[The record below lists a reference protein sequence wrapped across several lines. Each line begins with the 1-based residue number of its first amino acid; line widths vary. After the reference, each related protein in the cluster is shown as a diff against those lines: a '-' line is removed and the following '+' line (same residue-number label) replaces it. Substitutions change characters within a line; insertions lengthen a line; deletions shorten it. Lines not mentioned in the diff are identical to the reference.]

1 MMSLSG
7 ISELEKHAQHFSPT
21 LPKTP
26 PGRFVSVILLR
37 ETKSYA
43 IFTTEG
49 GEQQDIEQTQAG
61 LANRERID
69 RLVMFKRK
77 QVAPER
83 RTGKALLR
91 QYGVLPYATL
101 TENNRVLRVVYGAVD
116 IAKTQEEFKDRRGAK
131 VDPHEDCYLIAG
143 MCAHCVDCL
152 TYGFAAVE
160 GQGARKARVLT
171 DSCFSVRPYPLI
183 TERKKFNYIDE
194 QTHTSGTITEFD
206 HTKPHTFFPSVVT
219 TVDLTLDEFVYVLN
233 NLLRTSRYGK
243 EVAHL
248 GLMENHIL
256 AIALSDVELFSNLE
270 FSQAFY
276 DAFKESAQQGST
288 SIRMEFGLSLHDF
301 LDHEKQVINNLVANL
316 NGRCM
321 FIQGDDLKALLEQA
335 MALNQDQD
343 RLTTFLKE
351 LNRQAAS
358 FTV

>member
-7 ISELEKHAQHFSPT
+7 ISELEKYAQHFSPT

-26 PGRFVSVILLR
+26 AGRFASVIVLR

-91 QYGVLPYATL
+91 QYGVFPYATL
-101 TENNRVLRVVYGAVD
+101 TENDRVLRVVYGAED
-116 IAKTQEEFKDRRGAK
+116 IAKTQEEGKSRRGAK
-131 VDPHEDCYLIAG
+131 IDPHEDCYLIAG

-183 TERKKFNYIDE
+183 TEKKKFNYIDE
-194 QTHTSGTITEFD
+194 HTHTSGTITEFD

-248 GLMENHIL
+248 GLMANHIL

-276 DAFKESAQQGST
+276 DAFKEAATQEST
-288 SIRMEFGLSLHDF
+288 RIRMEFGLSLPDF
-301 LDHEKQVINNLVANL
+301 LDHEKQVISDLVANL

-321 FIQGDDLKALLEQA
+321 LIQGDDLKALLEQA
-335 MALNQDQD
+335 RALNQDQD

>member
-1 MMSLSG
+1 MSLSK
-7 ISELEKHAQHFSPT
+7 IAELEKYEKHFSPAI
-21 LPKTP
+21 PKTP
-26 PGRFVSVILLR
+26 SNRFASILLVR

-43 IFTTEG
+43 IFTTDG
-49 GEQQDIEQTQAG
+49 GEQQDVEQTQAG
-61 LANRERID
+61 LSSRERID

-91 QYGVLPYATL
+91 QYGIFPYAVV
-101 TENNRVLRVVYGAVD
+101 TEGSRSPRVVYGTEE
-116 IAKTQEEFKDRRGAK
+116 IAKIQADTKGRKEVN
-131 VDPHEDCYLIAG
+131 VDPHDDCYLIAG
-143 MCAHCVDCL
+143 MCAHCIDCL
-152 TYGFAAVE
+152 TYGYAAVE

-194 QTHTSGTITEFD
+194 KEHTSGTITEFD

-243 EVAHL
+243 EVAHI
-248 GLMENHIL
+248 GLMENNIL

-276 DAFKESAQQGST
+276 DLFEGPNGVK
-288 SIRMEFGLSLHDF
+288 MEDGLSLKDF
-301 LDHEKQVINNLVANL
+301 QDREKQVIESLTAGL
-316 NGRCM
+316 NGRLTL
-321 FIQGDDLKALLEQA
+321 IQDNELKTILNRAKS
-335 MALNQDQD
+335 LNQDENQ
-343 RLTTFLKE
+343 LATFIKE

-358 FTV
+358 FVV